1 MICDIILFAIIGG
14 CSMSYN
20 KLGALRFVEE
30 NDVKFIKLQFCNIFG
45 ELKNISISS
54 KQLAK
59 AFDEGIA
66 FDASSIKGFGTIE
79 DSELF
84 LFPDPSTLCI
94 LPWRPQHGKVARFFC
109 DVKTSEGKAFEG
121 DSRYILKRTF
131 ERAKNMGFVFKVG
144 AECEFFLFKADS
156 EGRPTLELSDKADY
170 FDIAPLDQ
178 GENTRREICLTLEQ
192 MGFEI
197 ESSHHESAYSQH
209 EIDFKYDHV
218 IESADNIL
226 VFKSVVKSIA
236 QRNGLFASFM
246 PKPLMHTS
254 GSGMHINMS
263 LYKDGENIFD
273 IKPDKEMPEIA
284 QHFIAGILAHVKE
297 ISAVSN
303 PIVNSYKRLA
313 SGFEAPRHITWSY
326 KNRSSLIRVPSGTS
340 GYNRIELRSPDTA
353 CNPYLTL
360 ALILSAGLDG
370 IENKISLM
378 APLTTNAYEL
388 TPSDLAHSNIETL
401 PESLHEALSFMKNSD
416 FVRETIGE
424 HLFNHYLVLK
434 SEEWN
439 IYNQTIHE
447 WEIQNYL

>member
-1 MICDIILFAIIGG
+1 
-14 CSMSYN
+14 MSYN

-54 KQLAK
+54 KQLSR

-84 LFPDPSTLCI
+84 LFPDPTTLCI

-109 DVKTSEGKAFEG
+109 DIKTSEGDPFEG

-131 ERAKNMGFVFKVG
+131 EKAKEMGFVFKVG
-144 AECEFFLFKADS
+144 AECEFFLFKADA
-156 EGRPTLELSDKADY
+156 EGNATLDLSDEASY

-197 ESSHHESAYSQH
+197 ETSHHESGFSQH
-209 EIDFKYDHV
+209 EIDFKYDSV
-218 IESADNIL
+218 IASADNIL
-226 VFKSVVKSIA
+226 SFKTVVKTIA
-236 QRNGLFASFM
+236 QRNGLYASFM
-246 PKPLMHTS
+246 PKPLMDTS

-263 LYKDGENIFD
+263 LHKDGENIFD
-273 IKPDKEMPEIA
+273 VKSDKEMPDTA
-284 QHFIAGILAHVKE
+284 KHFIAGILSHVKE
-297 ISAVSN
+297 ISAISN
-303 PIVNSYKRLA
+303 PIVNSYKRLV

-326 KNRSSLIRVPSGTS
+326 KNRSSLIRVPCGTS
-340 GYNRIELRSPDTA
+340 GYNRIELRSPDTT

-370 IENKISLM
+370 IKNKMELV
-378 APLTTNAYEL
+378 APLTTNAYKL
-388 TPSDLAHSNIETL
+388 TPSELIDLGIDTL
-401 PESLHEALSFMKNSD
+401 PASLHEALCYMKASD
-416 FVRETIGE
+416 FVKETIGE
-424 HLFNHYLVLK
+424 HLFKHYLVLK

-439 IYNQTIHE
+439 IYNQTIHD
-447 WEIQNYL
+447 WEIKNYL

>member
-1 MICDIILFAIIGG
+1 
-14 CSMSYN
+14 MSYN
-20 KLGALRFVEE
+20 KLSALRFVEE
-30 NDVKFIKLQFCNIFG
+30 NDVKFVKLQFCNILG

-66 FDASSIKGFGTIE
+66 FDAYSVKGFGTIE

-94 LPWRPQHGKVARFFC
+94 LPWRPQHGKVARLFC
-109 DVKTSEGKAFEG
+109 DIKKADGTPFEG
-121 DSRYILKRTF
+121 DSRYILRRTF
-131 ERAKNMGFVFKVG
+131 ERAKEMGFIFKVG
-144 AECEFFLFKADS
+144 AECEFFLFKTDQ
-156 EGRPTLELSDKADY
+156 EGKPTLELSDKADY
-170 FDIAPLDQ
+170 FAAAPFDQ
-178 GENTRREICLTLEQ
+178 GENTRREICLTLEE

-226 VFKSVVKSIA
+226 SFKTVVKSIA
-236 QRNGLFASFM
+236 QRNGLYASFM
-246 PKPLMHTS
+246 PKPLVNTS

-273 IKPDKEMPEIA
+273 TKPGKEMAEIA
-284 QHFIAGILAHVKE
+284 EYFIAGILAHVKE
-297 ISAVSN
+297 ITAVSN
-303 PIVNSYKRLA
+303 PTINSYKRLA

-326 KNRSSLIRVPSGTS
+326 KNRSCLIRVPSTTS
-340 GYNRIELRSPDTA
+340 GYNRIELRSPDNT
-353 CNPYLTL
+353 CNSYLTL
-360 ALILSAGLDG
+360 ALILAAGLDG
-370 IENKISLM
+370 INNKMKLV
-378 APLTTNAYEL
+378 APLTANAYSL
-388 TPSDLAHSNIETL
+388 TSADLKTSGIDTL
-401 PESLHEALSFMKNSD
+401 PGTLLEALVHMQNSSFVKE
-416 FVRETIGE
+416 VIGDY
-424 HLFNHYLVLK
+424 LFENYLVLK

-447 WEIQNYL
+447 WEIQKYL

>member
-1 MICDIILFAIIGG
+1 
-14 CSMSYN
+14 MSYN

-54 KQLAK
+54 KQLSR

-84 LFPDPSTLCI
+84 LFPDPTTLCI

-109 DVKTSEGKAFEG
+109 DIKTSEGTPFEG

-131 ERAKNMGFVFKVG
+131 EKAKEMGFVFKVG
-144 AECEFFLFKADS
+144 AECEFFLFKADE
-156 EGRPTLELSDKADY
+156 EGKPTLELSDKADY
-170 FDIAPLDQ
+170 FDISPLDQ

-197 ESSHHESAYSQH
+197 ETSHHESAYSQH
-209 EIDFKYDHV
+209 EIDFKYDNV

-226 VFKSVVKSIA
+226 TFKTVVKTIA
-236 QRNGLFASFM
+236 QRNGLYASFM
-246 PKPLMHTS
+246 PKPLVNAS

-263 LYKDGENIFD
+263 LHKDGENVFD
-273 IKPDKEMPEIA
+273 IKQGTEMPEIA
-284 QHFIAGILAHVKE
+284 KYFIAGVLAHVKE
-297 ISAVSN
+297 MSAISN

-326 KNRSSLIRVPSGTS
+326 KNRSSLIRVPCTTS
-340 GYNRIELRSPDTA
+340 GYNRIELRSPDTT

-360 ALILSAGLDG
+360 ALILAAGLDG
-370 IENKISLM
+370 IKNKLKLS
-378 APLTTNAYEL
+378 APLTTNAYKL
-388 TPSDLAHSNIETL
+388 TQDDLTSLQIDTL
-401 PESLHEALSFMKNSD
+401 PESLYEALSHMASSD
-416 FVRETIGE
+416 FVKETIGE
-424 HLFNHYLVLK
+424 HLFKHYLVLK

-447 WEIQNYL
+447 WEIKNYL

>member
-1 MICDIILFAIIGG
+1 
-14 CSMSYN
+14 MSYN

-54 KQLAK
+54 KQLSK

-84 LFPDPSTLCI
+84 VFPDPSTLCI

-109 DVKTSEGKAFEG
+109 DIKTSDGEPFKA
-121 DSRYILKRTF
+121 DSRYILKQTV
-131 ERAKNMGFVFKVG
+131 EKAKELGFIFKVG
-144 AECEFFLFKADS
+144 AECEFFLFKADA
-156 EGRPTLELSDKADY
+156 EGKPTLELSDKADY

-209 EIDFKYDHV
+209 EIDFKYDNV

-226 VFKSVVKSIA
+226 VFKTVVKTIA
-236 QRNGLFASFM
+236 QRNGLYASFM
-246 PKPLMHTS
+246 PKPLKNTS

-263 LYKDGENIFD
+263 LHKDGENIFD
-273 IKPDKEMPEIA
+273 TKPGGEMPELA
-284 QHFIAGILAHVKE
+284 KQFVAGILHHVKE
-297 ISAVSN
+297 ISAISN

-313 SGFEAPRHITWSY
+313 SGFEAPRHITWSF
-326 KNRSSLIRVPSGTS
+326 KNRSSLIRIPCTTT

-370 IENKISLM
+370 IQKQMNLM
-378 APLTTNAYEL
+378 EPLTSNAYKL
-388 TPSDLAHSNIETL
+388 SPKDLMGLGIDSL
-401 PESLHEALSFMKNSD
+401 PESLYEALTYMKDSD

-424 HLFNHYLVLK
+424 HLFKHYIVLK